1 MLTPLSEGQKTFSH
15 KISPTISSSSSTA
28 RTRTW
33 RTCWPTRQ
41 WTARCR
47 RAAILPPSC
56 RHLAAMPPPH
66 RPAPPGAPPTAHP
79 PCGLHPPTHTLS
91 TLCPAPPSRMRAPLP
106 AQAMTRAERG
116 TPKWACFAGLM
127 GDVGGRVPLGV
138 PKGAT
143 KPAHRPHGSLGR
155 LWPAQHGRGVLG
167 GHFGTRVSAAG
178 IGREITLICRG
189 QISRRRRLREALVG
203 HHGPWTRS
211 KP

>member
-1 MLTPLSEGQKTFSH
+1 MIDALYRESVQRRCPKRPGLFKTGKMAIHRSLRRSCFPQPPPTPYPQPLPPTMLTPLSEGQKKNSH

-116 TPKWACFAGLM
+116 TPKWACFAGA
-127 GDVGGRVPLGV
+127 D
-138 PKGAT
+138 GAC
-143 KPAHRPHGSLGR
+143 G
-155 LWPAQHGRGVLG
+155 
-167 GHFGTRVSAAG
+167 GTRAG
-178 IGREITLICRG
+178 RP
-189 QISRRRRLREALVG
+189 QRRVRRSEAC
-203 HHGPWTRS
+203 
-211 KP
+211 

>member
-1 MLTPLSEGQKTFSH
+1 MLTPLSKGMKKIPHE
-15 KISPTISSSSSTA
+15 ISPTISSSSSTA

-91 TLCPAPPSRMRAPLP
+91 TLCPAPASRMRAPLP

-116 TPKWACFAGLM
+116 TPKWACFAGPM
-127 GDVGGRVPLGV
+127 GHVGGRVPGA
-138 PKGAT
+138 PKGACGV
-143 KPAHRPHGSLGR
+143 ARLARPTRLGR
-155 LWPAQHGRGVLG
+155 RA
-167 GHFGTRVSAAG
+167 
-178 IGREITLICRG
+178 
-189 QISRRRRLREALVG
+189 
-203 HHGPWTRS
+203 GPWAVVAHEGLP
-211 KP
+211 KPPPARNPTTAHERDFSSHAGR

>member
-1 MLTPLSEGQKTFSH
+1 MHTRSYCYSVFPVFLPKLTPSYPLPATPPTDHVNPPIRRPKKIPH

-116 TPKWACFAGLM
+116 TPKWACFAGA
-127 GDVGGRVPLGV
+127 D
-138 PKGAT
+138 GAC
-143 KPAHRPHGSLGR
+143 G
-155 LWPAQHGRGVLG
+155 
-167 GHFGTRVSAAG
+167 GTRAG
-178 IGREITLICRG
+178 RP
-189 QISRRRRLREALVG
+189 QRRVRRSEAC
-203 HHGPWTRS
+203 
-211 KP
+211 